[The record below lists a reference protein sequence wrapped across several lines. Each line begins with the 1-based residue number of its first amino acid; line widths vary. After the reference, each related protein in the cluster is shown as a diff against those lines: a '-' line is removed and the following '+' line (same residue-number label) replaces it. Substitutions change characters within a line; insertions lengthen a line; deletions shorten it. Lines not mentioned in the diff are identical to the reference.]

1 MCNVPYSVLMQ
12 SYVLQFIDGLIH
24 KHECGQLFVHMCD
37 HVRMY
42 LRICARIHMNAYLDY
57 QAYLGG
63 RSSLLASQPVAWS
76 SYGSIDLPIH
86 LLIYSINLLICP
98 SIYPS
103 DSPSTYPT
111 IRLSI
116 CLSICSSI
124 HLSIFLSV
132 YLYTSLPIYVSIQL
146 SIYPSIYLSV

>member
-42 LRICARIHMNAYLDY
+42 LRICASIHMNAYLDY

-63 RSSLLASQPVAWS
+63 RSSLLASQPVSWS